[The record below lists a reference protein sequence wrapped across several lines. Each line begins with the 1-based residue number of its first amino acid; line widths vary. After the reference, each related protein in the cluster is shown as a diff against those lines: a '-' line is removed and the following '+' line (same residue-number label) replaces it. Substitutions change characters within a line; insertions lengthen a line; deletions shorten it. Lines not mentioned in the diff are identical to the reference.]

1 MKESLAPYPYYRHN
15 LICLVMDFIAFGT
28 AMAFVNVSTVLP
40 SFVNELTDSALLVGL
55 ISTLISGSWLL
66 PQLIAANYLADKPR
80 KKFYILLP
88 AALGRPVWWIL
99 GGMLLAVG
107 GRAPTLI
114 LVAFF
119 AGLVLF
125 MGTDGLAAVAWF
137 DVFSKSVP
145 AERRGRVVGASQIA
159 SGIAGVGVGWLV
171 GRILG
176 TDGPPFPTNY
186 ALLFFLCGF
195 SLLISWLALNFL
207 REPVLKPASG
217 PREGGNFLRRLM
229 SVLRTDRQFRQVTIV
244 RLLFG
249 LGGIATPFYM
259 VYGTN
264 VLRLPPETVGLATSA
279 QVLGGI
285 LAGVGLGYIQERWGS
300 RLVILC
306 STALGLGMPLLALL
320 TQVLAFQGAALSILT
335 AVYAS
340 IFVTV
345 GLVNSSIMLGFINF
359 VMELAPPHDNPTYMG
374 LSNALTG
381 LLLLNPMVGGWV
393 LEVTSYTVLFA
404 LAAAGAGLSLALA
417 FGLREPRQAINE

>member
-1 MKESLAPYPYYRHN
+1 MKGSLESYPYYRYN
-15 LICLVMDFIAFGT
+15 LIWLVIDFIAFGT
-28 AMAFVNVSTVLP
+28 AMAFVNVNTVLP

-99 GGMLLAVG
+99 GGMLLVVG

-119 AGLVLF
+119 AGLMLF

-195 SLLISWLALNFL
+195 SLLVSWLALNFL

-217 PREGGNFLRRLM
+217 PKEEGNFLRRLVG
-229 SVLRTDRQFRQVTIV
+229 VLRTNRQFRQVTIV

-264 VLRLPPETVGLATSA
+264 VLKLPPETVGLATSA

-320 TQVLAFQGAALSILT
+320 TQVLALQGAALSLLI

-381 LLLLNPMVGGWV
+381 LLLLNPVVGGWI

-404 LAAAGAGLSLALA
+404 LAAAGAGLGLALA
-417 FGLREPRQAINE
+417 FGLREPRQAGNE